1 MLSFTLFLA
10 AYNILLCMRPPLYKP
25 KAFSLARGAAF
36 CYYKEGIYFGTY
48 FFRPLKKGFYTVG
61 GIYSNVVR
69 FVCLAEFLRRDQKIH
84 DPAQLQYMGSHD
96 DAHLHK
102 G

>member
-25 KAFSLARGAAF
+25 KAFSLASRAAF
-36 CYYKEGIYFGTY
+36 CYYKEGIYFCTY
-48 FFRPLKKGFYTVG
+48 FLRPLKKGCYTVG

-84 DPAQLQYMGSHD
+84 DPAQLQYMGSHND
-96 DAHLHK
+96 SHMHK

>member
-25 KAFSLARGAAF
+25 KAFSLASRAAF

-48 FFRPLKKGFYTVG
+48 FFRPLKKGFCTVG
-61 GIYSNVVR
+61 GTYSNVVR
-69 FVCLAEFLRRDQKIH
+69 FVRWAEFISRDQKIH
-84 DPAQLQYMGSHD
+84 DPAQLQYMGSHND
-96 DAHLHK
+96 SHMHK

>member
-25 KAFSLARGAAF
+25 KAFSLASRAAF

-48 FFRPLKKGFYTVG
+48 FFLPLFKGFYTVG

-96 DAHLHK
+96 DTHMHK